1 MEADE
6 NTNFYCAA
14 PIAGVKAPAMDFIPQ
29 PRLRAASPASLR
41 RDNSPPPPYRSLAHA
56 DEVRACK
63 VDAYR
68 ALIDAALTPAIRA
81 YWRLVLEAEE
91 AG

>member
-29 PRLRAASPASLR
+29 P
-41 RDNSPPPPYRSLAHA
+41 PPPYRSPAHA
-56 DEVRACK
+56 DEIRACK